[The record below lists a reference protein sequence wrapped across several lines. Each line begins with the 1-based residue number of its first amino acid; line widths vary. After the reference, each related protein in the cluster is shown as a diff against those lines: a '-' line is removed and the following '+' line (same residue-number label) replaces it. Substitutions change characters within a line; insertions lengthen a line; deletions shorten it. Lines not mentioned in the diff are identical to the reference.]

1 MSESSRCNVE
11 ILVTLKL
18 KALDCMSYHPILLW
32 KFINMNETAVLIE
45 GFNILSIHLN
55 IRFIPSIFS
64 MGFNEK
70 AQLLYVNF
78 IVKRDRVGERT
89 ITWGYKRYQLSF
101 HPWIVLN

>member
-1 MSESSRCNVE
+1 
-11 ILVTLKL
+11 
-18 KALDCMSYHPILLW
+18 
-32 KFINMNETAVLIE
+32 MNETAVLRE

-78 IVKRDRVGERT
+78 IVKRDRVGKE
-89 ITWGYKRYQLSF
+89 Q
-101 HPWIVLN
+101 